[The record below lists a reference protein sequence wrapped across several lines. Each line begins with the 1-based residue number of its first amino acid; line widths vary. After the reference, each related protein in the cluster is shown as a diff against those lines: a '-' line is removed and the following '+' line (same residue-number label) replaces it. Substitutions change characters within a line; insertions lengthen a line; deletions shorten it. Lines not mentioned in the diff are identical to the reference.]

1 MIRKTLDT
9 LKPFG
14 ERGTELNKKFA
25 LGKLQI
31 SLIFCLIFS
40 FAISVGIFF
49 LSQMI
54 GELILDN
61 YFIKTSYIETQTNQA
76 VNDFKTYVSDNGLSI
91 DDRPQMARWVRNEKY
106 VNVNIYKD
114 GKLLYAFDSNKSV
127 VSNEGYLQNP
137 ILSYGP
143 LYDIEFADTSAQ
155 MSMECYFEYKYYYIV
170 TFLGVAFSFACF
182 IVIILLFINRK
193 TSYISLLENEIK
205 ILEGGTLD
213 YQITMHGNDELA
225 SLAQSINEMRKSFIE
240 RLENEDKAR
249 LANSELVTAMS
260 HDLRTPLTALVGYLD
275 IIEFKKYKSEENLK
289 QYIHNSRE
297 KAYQIKHLSDKLFEY
312 FTVFNTEED
321 DLELESF
328 DGIQLIDQIIDE
340 QLLLLQNNGFYFE
353 FDSCDTPFII
363 EINLISIRR
372 VFDNIFSNITK
383 YADKSMPVKIKCY
396 IKGKWLLIDIE
407 NHIKQNLKA
416 VNGTGIGMKTCE
428 KIIEKHKG
436 NITVTKTD
444 DMYYVHIRLSV

>member
-1 MIRKTLDT
+1 MNR
-9 LKPFG
+9 
-14 ERGTELNKKFA
+14 KFA

-31 SLIFCLIFS
+31 SLMFCLIFS
-40 FAISVGIFF
+40 FAVSVGIFF
-49 LSQMI
+49 VSQII
-54 GELILDN
+54 GALILDN

-76 VNDFKTYVSDNGLSI
+76 VNDFISYVADNGLSI
-91 DDRPQMARWVRNEKY
+91 QDQAQMARWVRNEKY
-106 VNVNIYKD
+106 VNVNIYKE
-114 GKLLYAFDSNKSV
+114 GNLLYAFDSNNSA
-127 VSNEGYLQNP
+127 VSSDDYMKNP
-137 ILSYGP
+137 AITYGP
-143 LYDIEFADTSAQ
+143 LYDIEFSDTTAQ

-170 TFLGVAFSFACF
+170 TFLGVAFSFVCF
-182 IVIILLFINRK
+182 IVIMLLFINRK
-193 TSYISLLENEIK
+193 TSYISVLENEIK
-205 ILEGGTLD
+205 ILEGGNLD

-328 DGIQLIDQIIDE
+328 DGIQLIDQMIDE

-353 FDSCDTPFII
+353 FDSCNTPFEI

-372 VFDNIFSNITK
+372 VFDNIFSNIMK
-383 YADKSMPVKIKCY
+383 YADKTMPVKIKCY
-396 IKGKWLLIDIE
+396 IKDKWLLIDIE
-407 NHIKQNLKA
+407 NHIDQNLKET
-416 VNGTGIGMKTCE
+416 NGTGIGMKTCE
-428 KIIEKHKG
+428 KIIDKHNGKLSV
-436 NITVTKTD
+436 IKTD
-444 DMYYVHIRLSV
+444 DMYYVHIGLSM